1 MPAPTTAG
9 ECVPLSPEDL
19 AILAKESETVVGHAC
34 KVILVGPVLDV
45 GELRASMRR
54 RVEAV
59 PSLTRRLGGTTAEPA
74 WVPDPGFQ
82 LDDHVVDATGAAVL
96 AAADLDRE
104 LARLFAKRLDRS
116 RPLWR
121 IDVLGPLEDG
131 GSALMWRVHH
141 ALADGQT
148 TMRYAAAL
156 LWDAVEGSSAPAS
169 PVRAADASVRA
180 AGAESVRAAAALAEL
195 HHERHRRDLAG
206 FVEREFWAQDGPSPF
221 DGRIGA
227 QRSIAFTTAGLASL
241 RRVARA
247 VADAT
252 VNDAVLACVAGGLRR
267 WMGSGV
273 GQLRELRVKVPV
285 SMHHSGDDLGNRDS
299 CFYLGLPVGEPDP
312 ATRLRLIRRET
323 ALRKAN
329 HDAEEMD
336 RVLAEL
342 GRVSPRLR
350 LVCERFQAN
359 PREFALNV
367 SNVPGPPA
375 PVTVVGRPVH
385 ALYAVADIA
394 ERHALRVG
402 AISYGDQLNFG
413 LCADASL
420 VHDLPALAMA
430 IRAEADDLVALDP

>member
-1 MPAPTTAG
+1 VAMPAPTTAG
-9 ECVPLSPEDL
+9 ESVALSREDL
-19 AILAKESETVVGHAC
+19 AILSKESETVVGHAC

-45 GELRASMRR
+45 GELRESMRR
-54 RVEAV
+54 RIEAV
-59 PSLTRRLGGTTAEPA
+59 PSLSRRLGGTTAVPA

-82 LDDHVVDATGAAVL
+82 LDDHVVDATGATAL
-96 AAADLDRE
+96 TAADLDRE
-104 LARLFAKRLDRS
+104 LARLFVQRLDRNK
-116 RPLWR
+116 PLWQ

-131 GSALMWRVHH
+131 GSALVWRVHH
-141 ALADGQT
+141 AMADGQT
-148 TMRYAAAL
+148 SMRYAAAL
-156 LWDAVEGSSAPAS
+156 IWDEVDASSAPVS
-169 PVRAADASVRA
+169 
-180 AGAESVRAAAALAEL
+180 SVRAAAASAEL

-206 FVEREFWAQDGPSPF
+206 FVDREFRRGVGPSPF
-221 DGRIGA
+221 DGQIGA
-227 QRSIAFTTAGLASL
+227 QRSVAFTTAGLASL
-241 RRVARA
+241 RRVAKA

-267 WMGSGV
+267 WMGSGE

-285 SMHHSGDDLGNRDS
+285 SLHHSSDDLGNRDS

-312 ATRLRLIRRET
+312 ATRLRLIRQES

-350 LVCERFQAN
+350 LLCERFQFD

-367 SNVPGPPA
+367 SNVPGPRA
-375 PVTVVGRPVH
+375 PVSVVGRPVH
-385 ALYAVADIA
+385 ALYAIADIA

-413 LCADASL
+413 LCADAAL
-420 VHDLPALAMA
+420 VQDLPALAVA
-430 IRAEADDLVALDP
+430 IRAEADDLVALAP